1 MAYGNKPFSKS
12 PLPTGDF
19 KTSQK
24 RLTAEIRKVEGKK
37 IIFIFYEGTNDV
49 YEGPESNSF
58 TDISSAEN
66 FCKNY
71 NDQLNIG

>member
-1 MAYGNKPFSKS
+1 MAYGKNPFSKS

-24 RLTAEIRKVEGKK
+24 RLTAEIKEVEGKK
-37 IIFIFYEGTNDV
+37 VIFIYYEGTNDV
-49 YEGPESNSF
+49 YDGPEA
-58 TDISSAEN
+58 TQYTTLEAAQG

-71 NDQLNIG
+71 NDQLNFG

>member
-1 MAYGNKPFSKS
+1 MAYGNNSYPKS

-24 RLTAEIRKVEGKK
+24 RLTAEIREVEGKK
-37 IIFIFYEGTNDV
+37 VIFIFYEGTNDV
-49 YEGPESNSF
+49 YEGPEANSF
-58 TDISSAEN
+58 TEISNAEN

>member
-24 RLTAEIRKVEGKK
+24 RLTAEIKEVEGKK
-37 IIFIFYEGTNDV
+37 VIFIYYEGTTDV
-49 YEGPESNSF
+49 YNGPEATQF
-58 TDISSAEN
+58 TKLEDAQG
-66 FCKNY
+66 FCKNH